1 MRPSNEP
8 FFWAMF
14 SAGGV
19 IIALLMPV
27 LIIITGFVV
36 PAGGVDFDRL
46 DALFGDGD
54 LSSGAPLVRLIIFGV
69 AFFTFMHAAHR
80 IRHTLKDLGLRSIA
94 TPLAVVCYLAR
105 AGRRRLGRV
114 RRPVVC
120 PLAGP
125 AASEEG
131 AR

>member
-94 TPLAVVCYLAR
+94 TPLAVVCYLGA
-105 AGRRRLGRV
+105 
-114 RRPVVC
+114 
-120 PLAGP
+120 LAG
-125 AASEEG
+125 AAW
-131 AR
+131 AATVVL